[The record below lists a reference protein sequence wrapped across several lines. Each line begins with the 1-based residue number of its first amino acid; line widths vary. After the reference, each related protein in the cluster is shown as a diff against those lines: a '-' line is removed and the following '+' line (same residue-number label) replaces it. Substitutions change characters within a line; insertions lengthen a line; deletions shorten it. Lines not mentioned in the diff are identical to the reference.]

1 MYITEEKVFGLE
13 NHHTQIVLSLLTFI
27 TVYNEKK
34 KKKRL
39 GNQAVPREFMLC
51 FLFNLQY

>member
-13 NHHTQIVLSLLTFI
+13 NHHTQIVLSSLTFI